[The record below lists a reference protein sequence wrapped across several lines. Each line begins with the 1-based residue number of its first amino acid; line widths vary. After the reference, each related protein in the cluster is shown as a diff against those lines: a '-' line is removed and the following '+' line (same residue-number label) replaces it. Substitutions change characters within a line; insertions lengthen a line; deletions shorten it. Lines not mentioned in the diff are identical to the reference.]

1 VLVLF
6 IVVEKNDDK
15 IKEMFSLALENHK
28 KNNFKVAVEIYQ
40 NILKI
45 KPYDAV
51 IYYNLGLIFEKYKDY
66 IKAKDFYQK
75 ALEIKPNYI
84 GAYNNLGLVYREL
97 DDLKNAKDC
106 FEKVLQ
112 LDPNYIAAI
121 FNLGIIFREFGEF
134 KEAISCYEKVIKL
147 DPKFPMAH
155 NNIGNAFKKLG
166 ENNKAVSHFEHE
178 LKVNPHSIDAQ
189 VNISNVYISQL
200 NNLDRAVNSSHK
212 ALKMHHAKSKF
223 INQSLPLY
231 RLKHDAQQAE
241 HLSKKNYNII
251 GIKEFIKT
259 SNKILTRNE
268 NIEKNEDPL
277 KKVLL
282 EDDEVDLLL
291 PFYKANFIYEPV
303 AISNG
308 CINPSK
314 NWQNIEDEYFG
325 STNQII
331 YIDNFLSEQAIEE
344 VRKFCL
350 LSKIWIE
357 ERRNKYLGSFSDKG
371 FVSKLHLQIAI
382 ELRNKLP
389 RLFGKHRL
397 GRFWGFKY
405 DSSLGKG
412 INIHADF
419 ALVNLNFWITPDE
432 FNNTNAGGLKV
443 YDTPAP
449 EEWTFKKYNVNAEE
463 IYKLLKKNKANCKNI
478 PYKFNRAVLFNSDYF
493 HETDQIDFKDD
504 YEGRR
509 LNITYLFGDRLNKR

>member
-1 VLVLF
+1 
-6 IVVEKNDDK
+6 
-15 IKEMFSLALENHK
+15 MFSLALENHK
-28 KNNFKVAVEIYQ
+28 KNNFKAAEKIYQ

-45 KPYDAV
+45 DPFDPV
-51 IYYNLGLIFEKYKDY
+51 IYYNLALIFEKFKDY
-66 IKAKDFYQK
+66 IKAKNSYKK

-84 GAYNNLGLVYREL
+84 GAHNNLGLIYREL
-97 DDLKNAKDC
+97 DDLKNAKNC

-112 LDPNYIAAI
+112 IDPNYIAAI
-121 FNLGIIFREFGEF
+121 FNLGIIFRELGEF
-134 KEAISCYEKVIKL
+134 KEAIKCYEKVIKL
-147 DPKFPMAH
+147 DPKFPKVH

-166 ENNKAVSHFEHE
+166 ENNKAISHFEYE
-178 LKVNPHSIDAQ
+178 LKIDPKSIDAQ

-200 NNLDRAVNSSHK
+200 DNLDAAVNSSYK
-212 ALKMHHAKSKF
+212 ALKMYHVKSKF
-223 INQSLPLY
+223 INQSLPIY
-231 RLKHDAQQAE
+231 RLKHDSQQAE
-241 HLSKKNYNII
+241 YLSNKKYKIN
-251 GIKEFIKT
+251 GIQEFIKN
-259 SNKILTRNE
+259 SNKILNREE
-268 NIEKNEDPL
+268 NKENNKDPL

-282 EDDEVDLLL
+282 TNDEANLLL
-291 PFYKANFIYEPV
+291 PYYKANFLYEPNI
-303 AISNG
+303 ISNG

-314 NWQNIEDEYFG
+314 NWQDIEDEYFG
-325 STNQII
+325 SSNQII
-331 YIDNFLSEQAIEE
+331 YIDDFLSEQAIEE
-344 VRKFCL
+344 MRKFCL

-371 FVSKLHLQIAI
+371 FMSKLHLQVAI
-382 ELRNKLP
+382 ELKNKLP

-419 ALVNLNFWITPDE
+419 ALVNLNFWITPNQ
-432 FNNTNAGGLKV
+432 FNNTSAGGLKV

-493 HETDQIDFKDD
+493 HETDQIDFKDE

-509 LNITYLFGDRLNKR
+509 LNVTYLFGDRLNK